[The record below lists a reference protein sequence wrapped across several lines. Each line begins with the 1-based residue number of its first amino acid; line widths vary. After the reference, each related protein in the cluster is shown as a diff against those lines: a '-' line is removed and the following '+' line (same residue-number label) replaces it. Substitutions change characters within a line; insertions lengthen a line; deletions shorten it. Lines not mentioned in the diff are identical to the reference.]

1 MMTKRYLKVLVVVLI
16 VTAIGIAVAIDLQR
30 KMEPPFVEVI
40 SITSNVR
47 SGDEVTLVAKASP
60 GATVNIASHWRRR
73 IFYAQNP
80 ACGEAPQF
88 SSVIDDA
95 TKRVAGRDGIV
106 SWTWIYTGEEGKYS
120 DYATI
125 SISAEKGDMNAYTE
139 AVLTF
144 HEDSRLPDYGR

>member
-60 GATVNIASHWRRR
+60 GATVNIASH
-73 IFYAQNP
+73 
-80 ACGEAPQF
+80 
-88 SSVIDDA
+88 
-95 TKRVAGRDGIV
+95 
-106 SWTWIYTGEEGKYS
+106 
-120 DYATI
+120 
-125 SISAEKGDMNAYTE
+125 
-139 AVLTF
+139 
-144 HEDSRLPDYGR
+144 